1 MVVIGITTDSEV
13 DDRNVVVVVLDEI
26 VGVVI
31 FGRRDIVFVD

>member
-1 MVVIGITTDSEV
+1 VVVIGITTDSEV